1 MTQPAPPPEQSPQY
15 PQGPPAHGA
24 FGPPPQGQPPQG
36 QPPQGQTPG
45 FGPPVAPPPGGF
57 GPPQPYQPTPL
68 PAPPPGGGGGRR
80 PGRRTAIVVSVVAA
94 IALIVGGGVWYVASS
109 GGGSKEKT
117 AAKPGGD
124 GAAPK
129 YEKPQEDVPT
139 DPKAFFTT
147 KALQP
152 KLPKGETTWKA
163 EGSWLTDK
171 VYAKAS
177 VEAIVGVDATSGKG
191 LWRLPK
197 PGESCA
203 GSPDLGKGNIAVVVT
218 GSKVHDD
225 RGFKD
230 ACTEVTAFD
239 VDTGEKLWTKSI
251 TVGYQKDKTVFNQV
265 TISGDTAA
273 VGGLYGGAAFD
284 LRSGK
289 VLWEP
294 KQGEKCHDVGYAG
307 GKRLVAVNS
316 CGEFGSERYR
326 VEVLDPRT
334 GASKGGHKLPDG
346 VTSPSVI
353 SVQPV
358 VVAVDSGKISGSG
371 ATDVFAF
378 EEGSDRRTRIALPDD
393 KYLHECGTASIVQDC
408 RGITV
413 GNGKLYAPTEQRDGT
428 KEYSSTN
435 DIVAFSLATGKTT
448 GERVSAGDHSPIFPI
463 RMDGGNVLV
472 YKSSPV
478 TQVVSLDGRT
488 LKQEKVLL
496 DATTRPSTLSPLRSE
511 LVFTHNKLFVSS
523 DLLAQYSG
531 SKETVMMYGFAAK

>member
-1 MTQPAPPPEQSPQY
+1 MTQPVPPPDQSPQY
-15 PQGPPAHGA
+15 PQGPPPQGS
-24 FGPPPQGQPPQG
+24 FGPPQGQQPAQG

-57 GPPQPYQPTPL
+57 GPPHPYQPISA
-68 PAPPPGGGGGRR
+68 PAPPPGAGGRR
-80 PGRRTAIVVSVVAA
+80 SGRRTAIVVSVVAA
-94 IALIVGGGVWYVASS
+94 IALIAGGGVWYVVSS
-109 GGGSKEKT
+109 GGGAKDKT
-117 AAKPGGD
+117 AAKPAGD

-129 YEKPQEDVPT
+129 YEKPKEKVPT
-139 DPKAFFTT
+139 DAKAFFTT

-177 VEAIVGVDATSGKG
+177 VGAIVGVDATSGKG
-191 LWRLPK
+191 LWSLPK

-203 GSPDLGKGNIAVVVT
+203 GSPDLGKDNIAVVVT
-218 GSKVHDD
+218 GATVHDD
-225 RGFKD
+225 KRFKD

-239 VDTGEKLWTKSI
+239 VDTGDKLWTKSI
-251 TVGYQKDKTVFNQV
+251 TIGYQKEKTAFNQV

-289 VLWEP
+289 ILWEP
-294 KQGEKCHDVGYAG
+294 KQGEKCHDVGYGG
-307 GKRLVAVNS
+307 GKRLVAVRS
-316 CGEFGSERYR
+316 CGEFGSERYQ

-334 GASKGGHKLPDG
+334 GASKVSHKLPDG

-353 SVQPV
+353 SAEPV

-378 EEGSDRRTRIALPDD
+378 DERSKRRTRIALPDD

-408 RGITV
+408 RGITA
-413 GNGKLYAPTEQRDGT
+413 GNGKLYAATEERDGT
-428 KEYSSTN
+428 KKYSRTN

-448 GERVSAGDHSPIFPI
+448 RERVSSGDSAPIFPI
-463 RMDGGNVLV
+463 RMDGGDVLV
-472 YKSSPV
+472 YRGSPG

-496 DATTRPSTLSPLRSE
+496 ESTARPSTLPALRSE
-511 LVFTHNKLFVSS
+511 IVFTHNKLFVSS

-531 SKETVMMYGFAAK
+531 SKETIMMYGFAAK

>member
-1 MTQPAPPPEQSPQY
+1 MTQPPTPPGQSPQP
-15 PQGPPAHGA
+15 PQGPVPSQGA
-24 FGPPPQGQPPQG
+24 FGPPPQGAFGPPQ
-36 QPPQGQTPG
+36 QGQTPG
-45 FGPPVAPPPGGF
+45 FGPPVGPPPGGF
-57 GPPQPYQPTPL
+57 GPPHAHQSM
-68 PAPPPGGGGGRR
+68 PAPVPPSGGGGRR

-94 IALIVGGGVWYVASS
+94 IALIVGGGVWYAGSS
-109 GGGSKEKT
+109 GGGSKGKT

-129 YEKPQEDVPT
+129 YEKPEEKVPT

-163 EGSWLTDK
+163 EGSWLTDQ

-218 GSKVHDD
+218 GATVHDD

-239 VDTGEKLWTKSI
+239 VDTGEKLWAKSI
-251 TVGYQKDKTVFNQV
+251 TVGYQKKKTVFNQV
-265 TISGDTAA
+265 TISGDTVA

-284 LRSGK
+284 LRSGRI
-289 VLWEP
+289 LWEP
-294 KQGEKCHDVGYAG
+294 KQGEKCHDVGYGG
-307 GKRLVAVNS
+307 GKRLVAVRS

-326 VEVLDPRT
+326 VEVLDSRT
-334 GASKGGHKLPDG
+334 GASKVSHKLPDG

-353 SVQPV
+353 SAEPL

-378 EEGSDRRTRIALPDD
+378 DESTKRRTRIALPDD

-413 GNGKLYAPTEQRDGT
+413 GNGKLYAPTEERDGT
-428 KEYSSTN
+428 KKYSRTN

-448 GERVSAGDHSPIFPI
+448 GERVSSGDSAPIFPI
-463 RMDGGNVLV
+463 RMDGGDVLV
-472 YKSSPV
+472 YKGSPG

-496 DATTRPSTLSPLRSE
+496 ESTTRPSTLPALRSE
-511 LVFTHNKLFVSS
+511 IVFTHNKLFVSS

-531 SKETVMMYGFAAK
+531 SKETIMMYGFAAK

>member
-1 MTQPAPPPEQSPQY
+1 MTQPAPPPEQSPQGGF
-15 PQGPPAHGA
+15 GPPPPGA
-24 FGPPPQGQPPQG
+24 FGPPPQ
-36 QPPQGQTPG
+36 G

-57 GPPQPYQPTPL
+57 GPPRPQQPI
-68 PAPPPGGGGGRR
+68 PAPPRRPGGDGGGGGRS
-80 PGRRTAIVVSVVAA
+80 GRRTAVIVSVVAA
-94 IALIVGGGVWYVASS
+94 LALIVGGGVWYATSS
-109 GGGSKEKT
+109 GDGSKDKAAGKT
-117 AAKPGGD
+117 GGD

-129 YEKPQEDVPT
+129 YEKPKEKVPT
-139 DPKAFFTT
+139 DPKAFFKT
-147 KALQP
+147 KAVQP
-152 KLPKGETTWKA
+152 KLPKGESTWKA
-163 EGSWLTDK
+163 KGAWLTDK

-177 VEAIVGVDATSGKG
+177 VEAIVGVDATSGKQ

-203 GSPDLGKGNIAVVVT
+203 GSPDLGKDNIAVVVT
-218 GSKVHDD
+218 GATVHDD
-225 RGFKD
+225 KGFKD

-251 TVGYQKDKTVFNQV
+251 TVGYQKEKTAFNQV

-284 LRSGK
+284 LRSGRI
-289 VLWEP
+289 LWEP
-294 KQGEKCHDVGYAG
+294 KQGEKCHDVGYGG

-316 CGEFGSERYR
+316 CGEFGSERFR

-334 GASKGGHKLPDG
+334 GASKVSHKLPDG

-353 SVQPV
+353 SAEPV

-378 EEGSDRRTRIALPDD
+378 DEHSKRRTRIALPDD

-408 RGITV
+408 RGITA
-413 GNGKLYAPTEQRDGT
+413 GNGKLYVPTEQRDEADGI
-428 KEYSSTN
+428 SSTN
-435 DIVAFSLATGKTT
+435 DIVVFSLATGKMT
-448 GERVSAGDHSPIFPI
+448 GEKVEAGDNSPIFPI
-463 RMDGGNVLV
+463 RMDGGNILV

-488 LKQEKVLL
+488 LKKEKVLL

-511 LVFTHNKLFVSS
+511 LVFTHNKLFLSS

-531 SKETVMMYGFAAK
+531 SKDTIMMYGFAAK

>member
-1 MTQPAPPPEQSPQY
+1 MTQPPPPPEQQPQH
-15 PQGPPAHGA
+15 PQGPVPPQGAFGPPPQGA
-24 FGPPPQGQPPQG
+24 FGPPPQGQG
-36 QPPQGQTPG
+36 PG
-45 FGPPVAPPPGGF
+45 FGPPVAPPPGGY
-57 GPPQPYQPTPL
+57 GPYHPQQPIPQPARPS
-68 PAPPPGGGGGRR
+68 GGGGR
-80 PGRRTAIVVSVVAA
+80 PGRRAAVVVSVVAA
-94 IALIVGGGVWYVASS
+94 IALIVGGGVWYATSA
-109 GGGSKEKT
+109 GDGSKDKT
-117 AAKPGGD
+117 AGKPGG
-124 GAAPK
+124 GTATT
-129 YEKPQEDVPT
+129 YEKPEEKEPA

-163 EGSWLTDK
+163 KGSWLTDK

-177 VEAIVGVDATSGKG
+177 VEAIVGVDATSGKPR
-191 LWRLPK
+191 WRLPK

-203 GSPDLGKGNIAVVVT
+203 GSPDLGKGNIAVVVAAAT
-218 GSKVHDD
+218 VHDD
-225 RGFKD
+225 KGFK
-230 ACTEVTAFD
+230 APCTEVTAFD
-239 VDTGEKLWTKSI
+239 VDTGEKLWTKSVTI
-251 TVGYQKDKTVFNQV
+251 GYQKQKTVFNQV
-265 TISGDTAA
+265 TISGDTVA

-289 VLWEP
+289 ILWEP
-294 KQGEKCHDVGYAG
+294 RQGDKCHDVGYGG

-316 CGEFGSERYR
+316 CGEPGSERYR

-334 GASKGGHKLPDG
+334 GTSKLSHKLPAG

-353 SVQPV
+353 SAEPV
-358 VVAVDSGKISGSG
+358 VVAVDSGEISGSG

-378 EEGSDRRTRIALPDD
+378 EERGKRPTRISLPDD

-408 RGITV
+408 RGITA
-413 GNGKLYAPTEQRDGT
+413 GNGKLYVPTERRDGAKKYT
-428 KEYSSTN
+428 TTN
-435 DIVAFSLATGKTT
+435 DIVVFSLSTGKTT
-448 GERVSAGDHSPIFPI
+448 GERVQAGDSSPIFPI

-488 LKQEKVLL
+488 LKKEKVLL

-511 LVFTHNKLFVSS
+511 IVFTHNKLFLSS

-531 SKETVMMYGFAAK
+531 GKETIMMYGFAAK

>member
-1 MTQPAPPPEQSPQY
+1 MTQPPPPPGQSPQGPQP
-15 PQGPPAHGA
+15 PQGPVPQQGA
-24 FGPPPQGQPPQG
+24 FGPPPQGA
-36 QPPQGQTPG
+36 

-57 GPPQPYQPTPL
+57 GPPHAHQPV
-68 PAPPPGGGGGRR
+68 PAPVQPPGGGGRR
-80 PGRRTAIVVSVVAA
+80 PGHRIAVVASVVAA
-94 IALIVGGGVWYVASS
+94 IALIIGGGVWYVGSS
-109 GGGSKEKT
+109 GDGSKDKT
-117 AAKPGGD
+117 AAEPGGE
-124 GAAPK
+124 GAAAK
-129 YEKPQEDVPT
+129 YEKPKEKVPT

-203 GSPDLGKGNIAVVVT
+203 GSPDLGKDNIAVVVT
-218 GSKVHDD
+218 GAKVHDD

-239 VDTGEKLWTKSI
+239 VDTGDKLWTKSI
-251 TVGYQKDKTVFNQV
+251 TIGYQKEKTAFNQV
-265 TISGDTAA
+265 TISGETVA

-284 LRSGK
+284 LRSGRT
-289 VLWEP
+289 LWEP
-294 KQGEKCHDVGYAG
+294 KQGEKCRDVGYGG
-307 GKRLVAVNS
+307 GKRLVAVRS

-326 VEVLDPRT
+326 VEVLDSRT
-334 GASKGGHKLPDG
+334 GASKVSHKLPDG

-353 SVQPV
+353 SVEPV

-378 EEGSDRRTRIALPDD
+378 DEGTERRTRIALPDD
-393 KYLHECGTASIVQDC
+393 KYMHECGTASIVQDC
-408 RGITV
+408 RGITA
-413 GNGKLYAPTEQRDGT
+413 GNGKLYAATERRDGV
-428 KEYSSTN
+428 KKYSSTN
-435 DIVAFSLATGKTT
+435 DIVVFSLATGKTT
-448 GERVSAGDHSPIFPI
+448 GQRVSAGDNSPIFPI
-463 RMDGGNVLV
+463 RMDGGNILV
-472 YKSSPV
+472 YKGSPG
-478 TQVVSLDGRT
+478 TRVVSLDGRT

-496 DATTRPSTLSPLRSE
+496 DAKTRPSTLPPLRSE
-511 LVFTHNKLFVSS
+511 IVFTHNKLFLSS

-531 SKETVMMYGFAAK
+531 SKETIMMYGFAAK